1 MCGGVRQRRLAITD
15 LRVDLGAEADADEA
29 FPGAGAGNR
38 RASIIGEGAGADD
51 RRVANPS
58 RMLVGQSAG
67 AGGRGEMAARVAG
80 DRTDCAEGGVVVE
93 RSEEHTSELQSLM
106 RISYADFCLKKK
118 TYN

>member
-80 DRTDCAEGGVVVE
+80 ARTDCAEGEHGRASCRESVGKYVSISVVAV
-93 RSEEHTSELQSLM
+93 SLH
-106 RISYADFCLKKK
+106 KK
-118 TYN
+118 TNTR